1 MKASRLSIV
10 AAAALFCAAAQAQYP
25 QGAVGFNI
33 STNLGQTVG
42 SVCWWFN
49 CTPATISVSAG
60 AVVTLLIRGEWQAP
74 FLLGSSTTATS
85 CVAVPGIFH
94 NLVLDPPIAIMA
106 SGSLSSA
113 SPILSCPSGYTTMT
127 ATVPPGIPPGTT
139 LALQA
144 LTNGAGNVLSLTGA
158 IVVTFL

>member
-1 MKASRLSIV
+1 MKASRLAIV
-10 AAAALFCAAAQAQYP
+10 AAVALVCAAAQAQYP

-33 STNLGQTVG
+33 STNQGQSAG
-42 SVCWWFN
+42 SFCWWFS

-60 AVVTLLIRGEWQAP
+60 QVVTLLIRGEWQAP

-85 CVAVPGIFH
+85 CVAVPGILH
-94 NLVLDPPIAIMA
+94 NLVIDQPIAIMA
-106 SGSLSSA
+106 SGSLA
-113 SPILSCPSGYTTMT
+113 NVSPILACPSGHTTLT

-144 LTNGAGNVLSLTGA
+144 LTNGAGNVLALTGA